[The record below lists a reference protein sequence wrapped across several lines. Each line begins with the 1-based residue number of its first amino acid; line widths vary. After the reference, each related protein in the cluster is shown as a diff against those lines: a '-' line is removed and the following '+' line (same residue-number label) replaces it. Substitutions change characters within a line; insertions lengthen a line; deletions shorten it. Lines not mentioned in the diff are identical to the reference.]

1 MRDHAFSFRFT
12 LTGLYTY
19 FTSYY
24 YLYQKGAPSK
34 KLKLRELR
42 GVEGDV
48 EVFVANLSQF
58 RVGSVEDVLRLLRL
72 GGAER
77 AVRSTAANARSSRSH
92 W

>member
-1 MRDHAFSFRFT
+1 M
-12 LTGLYTY
+12 TGLYTY
-19 FTSYY
+19 FTSFYN
-24 YLYQKGAPSK
+24 LYQKGAPSTGK

-92 W
+92 R

>member
-1 MRDHAFSFRFT
+1 M
-12 LTGLYTY
+12 TGVYLY

-24 YLYQKGAPSK
+24 YLYQKGAPSSTGK